1 MQWDIIWEYREAM
14 VQGLWV
20 TLQLSAV
27 GIVGSTVLGVI
38 VGGLSQAPN
47 YYVRR
52 CVDTYIEV
60 LRNVPLIVKLF
71 FIYFAAGLSEMAAAY
86 AALILHQSAYIA
98 ELVVAGL
105 RAVPAGQSEASYS
118 LAHSRRQT
126 FFYVTLPQA
135 LASVIPPLTT
145 QYVQVIKNSSVVM
158 LVSVVELTAVT
169 RQIENDTF
177 RGFEAAT
184 AVTLVYLVVVAV
196 VVVAMNLL
204 NSSLNRAGVRR

>member
-1 MQWDIIWEYREAM
+1 MQWSIIWDYREAM
-14 VQGLWV
+14 MHGLWV
-20 TLQLSAV
+20 TIHLSAV
-27 GIVGSTVLGVI
+27 GIAGSTVLGVM
-38 VGGLSQAPN
+38 VGGLSQASN

-60 LRNVPLIVKLF
+60 LRNIPLIVKLF
-71 FIYFAAGLSEMAAAY
+71 FIYFAAGLSEMWAAY
-86 AALILHQSAYIA
+86 VALALHQSAYIA

-105 RAVPAGQSEASYS
+105 RAVPAGQTEAAYS
-118 LAHSRRQT
+118 LAHGRRQT

-135 LASVIPPLTT
+135 LANVIPPLTT

-158 LVSVVELTAVT
+158 LISVVELTGVT

-184 AVTLVYLVVVAV
+184 SVTLVYLALVAV
-196 VVVAMNLL
+196 VVMAMNLL
-204 NSSLNRAGVRR
+204 NRSLNRAGVRR